1 MFYASDISIYRI
13 FYFLQHQT
21 ICLKFSGIDMRLSCS
36 LNSLPVQFFTIAMYL
51 IGLNLDMNIILLI
64 LHLFCLL
71 APKLKLEFMTQFK

>member
-1 MFYASDISIYRI
+1 
-13 FYFLQHQT
+13 
-21 ICLKFSGIDMRLSCS
+21 MRLSCS

-51 IGLNLDMNIILLI
+51 IGLNLEMNIILLI